1 MQIGVETSR
10 AVENKRVLVVHLDE
24 IFRAALQFM
33 LHDENEAHEVATLQ
47 DAYAMSGSRKVDLVL
62 LDLTIVQQEGPAVLQ
77 EIQQKI
83 PGAKILLVAK
93 DPNDPLAKACLA
105 SGAND
110 ILTHPL
116 RVEPVR
122 RKANALLGRSA
133 PVSLKV
139 LS

>member
-47 DAYAMSGSRKVDLVL
+47 DAYAMSANRKVDLV
-62 LDLTIVQQEGPAVLQ
+62 
-77 EIQQKI
+77 
-83 PGAKILLVAK
+83 LLVAK
-93 DPNDPLAKACLA
+93 DPNDPLAQACLA

-122 RKANALLGRSA
+122 RKANALLGRAAS

-139 LS
+139 L